1 MYGGVVVG
9 AVFSHE
15 EGGKNMDRLDEI
27 IDNFERCQC
36 PKRYLNCCP
45 PRKAGNDCD
54 NWCPFIEAAEM
65 LREYRELKNNKIVGH
80 INYGSNI
87 KRL

>member
-1 MYGGVVVG
+1 
-9 AVFSHE
+9 
-15 EGGKNMDRLDEI
+15 MDRLDEI

-36 PKRYLNCCP
+36 PIRYLNCCP

-65 LREYRELKNNKIVGH
+65 LKEYRELKNNKIVGH
-80 INYGSNI
+80 INYGSNT
-87 KRL
+87 KGL